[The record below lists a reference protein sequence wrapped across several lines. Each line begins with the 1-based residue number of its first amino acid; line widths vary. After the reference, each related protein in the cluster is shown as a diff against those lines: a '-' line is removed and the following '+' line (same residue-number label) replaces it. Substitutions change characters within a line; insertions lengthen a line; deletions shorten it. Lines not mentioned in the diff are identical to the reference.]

1 MKQLPKRNELWYI
14 KQSNGITVLKI
25 VKDIGV
31 TDLVVLEDYII
42 TDKYNYTSTVNWDQL
57 FSPVKATP
65 TFFQRLL
72 GYK

>member
-1 MKQLPKRNELWYI
+1 MEKIMKQLPKRNELWYI

-42 TDKYNYTSTVNWDQL
+42 TDKYNYTSTVY
-57 FSPVKATP
+57 FSL
-65 TFFQRLL
+65 RL
-72 GYK
+72 